1 MGSRITMRQIE
12 ALRAAVLTGGASA
25 AARLLNLSQPSVS
38 RLLADLEREV
48 GFPLFDRSTRR
59 LRPTP
64 ECGVLY
70 AEAERLF
77 AGLSGIAVRANEIR
91 QSGLGQLRVAC
102 MPSLSSGVLPKVVA
116 AFLRDRPEVQITL
129 SSLGSATV
137 VDWVTRG
144 LVDVGIALKPLESPG
159 VESQSLISTE
169 LVCAMPARHPLAM
182 KPVIVPADLAEVDF
196 IGLTDDRLAWGA
208 IGSALHEAGITPR
221 RRISTQRAY
230 TAYALVAEGA
240 GVAVVEPFTAHAFKD
255 RGVVTRPFS
264 PRIPLSYYLFF
275 PVGRPPSGV
284 VRDFCAEVR
293 AFLARIAP
301 GG

>member
-1 MGSRITMRQIE
+1 MNHRITMRQIE

-25 AARLLNLSQPSVS
+25 AVWLLNFSQPSVS

-64 ECGVLY
+64 ECEVLY

-77 AGLSGIAVRANEIR
+77 SGLSGIAVRASEIR

-116 AFLRDRPEVQITL
+116 DFLRRRPEVQITL

-144 LVDVGIALKPLESPG
+144 LVDLGIALKPLESPS
-159 VESQSLISTE
+159 VESQPLISTE
-169 LVCAMPARHPLAM
+169 LVCALPAGHPPAADQRPARLYRLRPGGGRRGGGGGGALYRPCLQGSGGGDAALPAAHSIVLF
-182 KPVIVPADLAEVDF
+182 PVLSGRAA
-196 IGLTDDRLAWGA
+196 
-208 IGSALHEAGITPR
+208 ALRGGAGIPCR
-221 RRISTQRAY
+221 
-230 TAYALVAEGA
+230 GA
-240 GVAVVEPFTAHAFKD
+240 G
-255 RGVVTRPFS
+255 
-264 PRIPLSYYLFF
+264 LSG
-275 PVGRPPSGV
+275 PHRAGRLI
-284 VRDFCAEVR
+284 
-293 AFLARIAP
+293 LARAAP
-301 GG
+301 I